1 MAILIA
7 LLERMKRTAR
17 QRLVLRTSTLVKTRS
32 VFRQFGNVMET
43 MTVEITQ
50 MRPRTARIG
59 NVQQIISSARQ
70 AAVFPNHG
78 CVMETRTV

>member
-7 LLERMKRTAR
+7 LLERMKRTAH
-17 QRLVLRTSTLVKTRS
+17 QRLVLRTSTLVQTRS

-59 NVQQIISSARQ
+59 NVQQIISNARQ